1 MSTHKLQA
9 ENRTL
14 FGRKVRQ
21 LRNKGYIIGNV
32 FGKKIE
38 SQAISMEKKAFETVY
53 KEAGETGIIE
63 LLIDGKTHPV
73 LIAEMQ
79 VHPVTDEILHVDLH
93 EVDLKEKVT
102 AKVAV
107 ELDGEAPAQ
116 KEGLGTLVQL
126 LDEVEVE
133 ALPANLPEKIVADV
147 SMIKDLETPIHV
159 RDLKVDKD
167 VTIVTDGE
175 LIVAKVEEVKEE
187 VVEEVAPETTEEEK
201 KDETSEQ
208 TEENKSEAS
217 EG

>member
-21 LRNKGYIIGNV
+21 LRNKGFIIGNV

-79 VHPVTDEILHVDLH
+79 VHPVTDEVLHVDLH

-102 AKVAV
+102 AKVEV
-107 ELDGEAPAQ
+107 ELEGESPAQ
-116 KEGLGTLVQL
+116 KEGLGTLVQQL
-126 LDEVEVE
+126 NEVEVE
-133 ALPANLPEKIVADV
+133 ALPGNLPEKIMADV
-147 SMIKDLETPIHV
+147 SVITSLETV
-159 RDLKVDKD
+159 LLVKDLKVDKD
-167 VTIVTDGE
+167 VVIITDGE
-175 LIVAKVEEVKEE
+175 LLVAKIDEVKEE
-187 VVEEVAPETTEEEK
+187 VIEEVAPETTEEEK
-201 KDETSEQ
+201 KDESGEQ